1 MSFVAVPVRLAH
13 AIKLSSLISH
23 RGPPQPPAHFF
34 SDVPQPSVSLV
45 SAPVLIPDDT
55 YVGLQLIGDSGVTF
69 QWGDKHT
76 IDHIQIGLGQHT
88 SLRLWSELTPFET
101 SIAMEWAR
109 DVILEHTIAQW
120 PLFRF
125 GDWWALPSKYHS
137 SGEKMLPESSLMT
150 RQSSERGRALKLA
163 KTISSWA
170 PHRTCITPFLD
181 TVLCTGSASVS
192 GSGTRSDKRV
202 REWRPCDD
210 DDSDRD
216 GITSSGSAP
225 GSPIGS
231 AVVPSPVNTSVLSV
245 LSDFKWGI
253 PFRSGGAIKQACPVP
268 AAPDTSVAV
277 LTADQTALTEG
288 ASTLS

>member
-13 AIKLSSLISH
+13 AIKLRSLISH
-23 RGPPQPPAHFF
+23 RSPPQPPVHFT

-45 SAPVLIPDDT
+45 DAPVLIPDDT

-88 SLRLWSELTPFET
+88 SLRLWSDLTPFET

-109 DVILEHTIAQW
+109 DVVLEHTIANW
-120 PLFRF
+120 PLIRS

-150 RQSSERGRALKLA
+150 RESSDRGRALKLA

-170 PHRTCITPFLD
+170 PHRTWITPFLD
-181 TVLCTGSASVS
+181 TVPCTGSASVS
-192 GSGTRSDKRV
+192 GSGTR
-202 REWRPCDD
+202 
-210 DDSDRD
+210 
-216 GITSSGSAP
+216 
-225 GSPIGS
+225 
-231 AVVPSPVNTSVLSV
+231 
-245 LSDFKWGI
+245 
-253 PFRSGGAIKQACPVP
+253 
-268 AAPDTSVAV
+268 
-277 LTADQTALTEG
+277 
-288 ASTLS
+288 